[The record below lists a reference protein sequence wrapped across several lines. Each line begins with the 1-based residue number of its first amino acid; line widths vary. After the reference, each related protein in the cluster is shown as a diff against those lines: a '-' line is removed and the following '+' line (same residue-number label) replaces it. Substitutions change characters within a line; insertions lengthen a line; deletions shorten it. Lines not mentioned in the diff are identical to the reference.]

1 MSSDH
6 TFDVVPSE
14 TPNLLN
20 NNVEVRG
27 KRGYLQTPV
36 TPGGFFRSCLVGREA
51 AGRPQSSSSRDFW
64 DGAKVLTLM
73 FVINLF

>member
-36 TPGGFFRSCLVGREA
+36 TPGGFFRSCLMGR
-51 AGRPQSSSSRDFW
+51 GCGKSSRDLR
-64 DGAKVLTLM
+64 DGAKFSL
-73 FVINLF
+73 